1 MTRRAS
7 IVMLAWNA
15 WALTRRALDTLLATD
30 LDAAD
35 VLVVDNGSTDET
47 PAELAAYADR
57 VRVLRLPENAG
68 FVRGNN
74 AGIAA
79 VDPASDVVLV
89 NNDLEFTQRDWLA
102 RLRRCAH
109 GGDAVGI
116 VGCRLVDGEGSLLH
130 AGTRVYAD
138 DGAGVQIASGRVERD
153 VGQYAGG
160 DRVVQGVVF
169 AAAYIRRE
177 VVSAIGALHEDYHTY
192 AEDSDY
198 CLRAH
203 AAGFFTVLCGG
214 VTLVHR
220 QHGSTGA
227 DRAWREQLL
236 GAGRTVFLRH
246 WRATLEAGYTQRL
259 VLASAWDFPH
269 DVAEVARPLARALD
283 EAGVDVRYRSLYR
296 RVLPHALA
304 ETGDSR
310 DHTLNTLRAR
320 PMPAAPR
327 IGLALGDPQLWREL
341 HADHRIGWTAFDRAP
356 DAATVDACN
365 AIDEVW
371 APTAAQRDRLVAA
384 GVAVPVLV
392 MPWGVDP
399 DYCHPQI
406 VAPKNPHGEFV
417 YLLVASWD
425 DVDKPWLAL
434 RAFSRAFTHD
444 EPVRL
449 VAWIDPL
456 GVDLAAATRALALDP
471 HGARISVLPQR
482 RVPEEERA
490 LVYRGADALFATA
503 REGPALHAAA
513 AGLPVVAADDA
524 ALTIDRL
531 RETWRDRDA
540 ARRTALAASARVR
553 RERGW
558 AAVAER
564 VRERLADIERALPM
578 TPRAPVPRRGAGG
591 AIVLGMHRSG
601 TSCVA
606 GLLHLM
612 GCYGGDEAGFLSNP
626 DENPRGFFERGDL
639 HAACV
644 EALAARGAD
653 WSIPLDRDANAD
665 PDRRLRGTFDTIRAE
680 LESRAPW
687 FVKEPRL
694 CLLWPD
700 IGPLVADAAIVHVV
714 RAPGAVA
721 ASVAARDGLTAPHA
735 LALWEHYNLAALA
748 AGASRPR
755 TIVDYHALLADPV
768 ATARRL
774 YDALRDAGLRGLRWP
789 SAPEIVAW
797 VSPRLAH
804 RRLARTPP
812 LLAEHARLWAALAD
826 GGALREPVP
835 APAPD
840 SVALLARLAV
850 EHAEMLRRQHRGK
863 VKKS

>member
-7 IVMLAWNA
+7 VVLLAWNA

-35 VLVVDNGSTDET
+35 IVVVDNGSTDET
-47 PAELAAYADR
+47 PTALEAYADR
-57 VRVLRLPENAG
+57 VRVIRLPENVG

-79 VDPASDVVLV
+79 VDAASDVVLV

-109 GGDAVGI
+109 GGDGIGI

-177 VVSAIGALHEDYHTY
+177 VIAAIGALHEDYHTY

-198 CLRAH
+198 CLRAN
-203 AAGFFTVLCGG
+203 AAGFLTVLCGG

-246 WRATLEAGYTQRL
+246 WRAALEAGYTQRL
-259 VLASAWDFPH
+259 VLESAWDFPH
-269 DVAEVARPLARALD
+269 DVAHVARPLARALD

-296 RVLPHALA
+296 RVLPRALA

-320 PMPAAPR
+320 SLPVAPR
-327 IGLALGDPQLWREL
+327 IVLGLGDPQLWREL
-341 HADHRIGWTAFDRAP
+341 HGDHRIGWAAFDRAP

-371 APTAAQRDRLVAA
+371 APTTMLRDRLVAA
-384 GVAVPVLV
+384 GVAVPVVV

-399 DYCHPQI
+399 DYCHPQL
-406 VAPKNPHGEFV
+406 VVPKNPHGEFV
-417 YLLVASWD
+417 YLLVAAWD

-434 RAFSRAFTHD
+434 RAFSRAFTQD

-456 GVDLAAATRALALDP
+456 GADLAAVTRALALDP

-490 LVYRGADALFATA
+490 LICRGADALMATA
-503 REGPALHAAA
+503 RELPALDAAA
-513 AGLPVVAADDA
+513 AGLPVVTADDA
-524 ALTIDRL
+524 ARTIERL

-540 ARRTALAASARVR
+540 ARRGALAASTRVR
-553 RERGW
+553 RERSW
-558 AAVAER
+558 AAVAAR
-564 VRERLADIERALPM
+564 VRERLAQIERDLPM
-578 TPRAPVPRRGAGG
+578 TPRAPTPRRGAGG
-591 AIVLGMHRSG
+591 VVVLGMHRSG

-612 GCYGGDEAGFLSNP
+612 GCYGGDEAGFLHNP

-653 WSIPLDRDANAD
+653 WSIPPDREANAE
-665 PDRRLRGTFDTIRAE
+665 PDLRLRATFCAIRAE
-680 LESRAPW
+680 FATRAPW

-694 CLLWPD
+694 CLVWPD
-700 IGPLVADAAIVHVV
+700 IGPLVADAAVVHVV

-721 ASVAARDGLTAPHA
+721 ASIAARDGLTAPHA

-748 AGASRPR
+748 AGAAHPR
-755 TIVDYHALLADPV
+755 AIVDYPALLADPV

-774 YDALRDAGLRGLRWP
+774 YDALLAAGLRGLRWP
-789 SAPEIVAW
+789 SAQEIAAW
-797 VSPRLAH
+797 VSPRLAL

-826 GGALREPVP
+826 GSALREPVP
-835 APAPD
+835 APAAE
-840 SVALLARLAV
+840 SVALLARLAA
-850 EHAEMLRRQHRGK
+850 EHADMLRRKRMEK
-863 VKKS
+863 ARKS